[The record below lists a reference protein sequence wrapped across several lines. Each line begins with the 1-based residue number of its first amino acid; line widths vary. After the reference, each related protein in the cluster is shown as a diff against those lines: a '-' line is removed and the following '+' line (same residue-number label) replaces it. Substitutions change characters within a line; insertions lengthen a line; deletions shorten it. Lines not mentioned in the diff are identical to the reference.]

1 MAVLELG
8 AKPEKLLYH
17 RSVEVWVAPLGAQ
30 SAGDEILL
38 GQIGSLKAARE
49 VGPLPELVGE
59 QVPRPVAPG
68 IQNLVSPLAGEENL
82 TALTAGQRVDQG
94 EAAAGAVL
102 QHVTLLEHAV
112 PDHAV
117 A

>member
-82 TALTAGQRVDQG
+82 TALTAGRRAAQREG
-94 EAAAGAVL
+94 AAGAGPR
-102 QHVTLLEHAV
+102 HVTPPEHAA
-112 PDHAV
+112 PHP
-117 A
+117 